1 MDYVP
6 VFVANGF
13 YKNRTAFKREH
24 VVYNTFT
31 KFPKVDRYISQG
43 KLLRL
48 RKGLLVEMP
57 FQKHTTRHSV
67 ETPLAYDKV
76 VLEKVLKDRWHVYEE
91 RPLRD
96 VGEMFS
102 VARKVVNSD
111 PSRLEMVKELWKK
124 HPKLIVFYNFNY
136 ELEALRLLVEYFV
149 ATETS
154 TGFSSSTRSIGKW
167 QDHGSPSMT
176 LTGIPGLSESLS
188 NTSNRTPSSL
198 STKTSIQAPKSSSI
212 SSGIALSVA
221 TSQRNVP
228 QHWENEWTTSTGTST
243 ERCSKTSPTG
253 TCSNTQT
260 SGETGNGQSMALAEW
275 NGHKHQPIPSTDR
288 WLYLVQYTAGAEGWN
303 CIETD
308 AMIMYSL
315 NYSWKVSEQAE
326 GRIDRLNTPFR
337 DLWYYKFTSDS
348 WIDQAIERSLRA
360 KETFNEAKYV
370 GLFPG

>member
-1 MDYVP
+1 MDYIP

-57 FQKHTTRHSV
+57 FQKHTMRHSV

-111 PSRLEMVKELWKK
+111 PSRLEMVKDLWKK
-124 HPKLIVFYNFNY
+124 HPKLIIFYNFNY
-136 ELEALRLLVEYFV
+136 ELEALRGLID
-149 ATETS
+149 T
-154 TGFSSSTRSIGKW
+154 SSSMRTGTNSFEKSSLTKG
-167 QDHGSPSMT
+167 GLPSPSEKPSLAKT
-176 LTGIPGLSESLS
+176 RTGHSWRLESE
-188 NTSNRTPSSL
+188 
-198 STKTSIQAPKSSSI
+198 KTN
-212 SSGIALSVA
+212 SGETAKA
-221 TSQRNVP
+221 RRD
-228 QHWENEWTTSTGTST
+228 EWTTSTGTST

-253 TCSNTQT
+253 TCLNTQT